1 MSELQQIL
9 PSTYW
14 NEFQISQQ
22 DLEFLFNRLME
33 LEEPQTI
40 DQLLEPLVLQRI
52 QTEKKAFLRKQNQE
66 AVVFKPRDTYKA
78 GQILNFPA
86 LRWSRG
92 TVISSRPGYNP
103 QIGDFTVIAV
113 DFGGNNVRQFASQL
127 EIHKLNEQVESQEA
141 DDASDLEFVF
151 DGFGALIR
159 EKLTESLETDPDL
172 VRIAGCYFPR
182 SLLIDINQGH
192 LNLCEAILEEVEGG
206 PIPTQ
211 KLIDQVGIPPDV
223 NKRLVEF
230 SMDYALQEDD
240 RFDEVGP
247 TGETLWFLRRL
258 EPEWVQNPPT
268 YLIAGRQDFDPETCQ
283 PALGEL
289 ENLVEDEL
297 AESSPDSLPQEEI
310 EISLIYPHWRSG
322 TLPISRKVASF
333 FPTADEAPRIQF
345 TFVDVESSEKFS
357 GWVVRP
363 SKYVFGLKDWYER
376 HGLIPGS
383 QVRLIRGSNPGEIRI
398 HVEKRR
404 QNREWVRTALIGADG
419 GIVFAMLKQ
428 IVTATFD
435 ERMAIAIPD
444 VEPLDALWK
453 SGKQRGNLESGLD
466 MMAQELAKLNPQGH
480 IHAQE
485 LYACMNLLRRCSPG
499 LILQVLLISK
509 KYQSLGNLYFKYAES
524 AGESSHD

>member
-40 DQLLEPLVLQRI
+40 DQLLEPLILQRI
-52 QTEKKAFLRKQNQE
+52 QTEKKEFRRKQNQE
-66 AVVFKPRDTYKA
+66 AMVFKPRDTYKA

-127 EIHKLNEQVESQEA
+127 EIHKLNEQLESQEA
-141 DDASDLEFVF
+141 DDASDLDFVL

-159 EKLTESLETDPDL
+159 DKLTESLETDPDL

-223 NKRLVEF
+223 NKRLV
-230 SMDYALQEDD
+230 
-240 RFDEVGP
+240 
-247 TGETLWFLRRL
+247 
-258 EPEWVQNPPT
+258 
-268 YLIAGRQDFDPETCQ
+268 
-283 PALGEL
+283 
-289 ENLVEDEL
+289 
-297 AESSPDSLPQEEI
+297 
-310 EISLIYPHWRSG
+310 
-322 TLPISRKVASF
+322 
-333 FPTADEAPRIQF
+333 
-345 TFVDVESSEKFS
+345 
-357 GWVVRP
+357 
-363 SKYVFGLKDWYER
+363 
-376 HGLIPGS
+376 
-383 QVRLIRGSNPGEIRI
+383 
-398 HVEKRR
+398 
-404 QNREWVRTALIGADG
+404 
-419 GIVFAMLKQ
+419 
-428 IVTATFD
+428 
-435 ERMAIAIPD
+435 
-444 VEPLDALWK
+444 
-453 SGKQRGNLESGLD
+453 
-466 MMAQELAKLNPQGH
+466 
-480 IHAQE
+480 
-485 LYACMNLLRRCSPG
+485 
-499 LILQVLLISK
+499 
-509 KYQSLGNLYFKYAES
+509 
-524 AGESSHD
+524 